1 MPWRTE
7 RISGLGMIWNVKKI
21 SLQFVK
27 KNRIVKR
34 SLNVKVQL
42 EVEVKAKLK
51 VELLEVQLGTQL
63 EVQSKVEVKVQIQ
76 VQFEAGKMFIV
87 VAFACIL

>member
-51 VELLEVQLGTQL
+51 VELLEVQL

-76 VQFEAGKMFIV
+76 VQLEAGKMFIV

>member
-1 MPWRTE
+1 VPWRTE

-34 SLNVKVQL
+34 SLNVKL

>member
-1 MPWRTE
+1 LRTVVPWRTE

-27 KNRIVKR
+27 KNSIVKR

-42 EVEVKAKLK
+42 EVEV
-51 VELLEVQLGTQL
+51 ELLEVQL
-63 EVQSKVEVKVQIQ
+63 
-76 VQFEAGKMFIV
+76 
-87 VAFACIL
+87 